1 MPKRKVRPPHGLRL
15 FLREY
20 TRDLTSEEL
29 RTLFTRDAVDAYRFF
44 TKGLDAE
51 VLARMS
57 WPKRAWTQARLAVI
71 AFAFKLSPARR
82 MVFGLGLLFT
92 FVGLLE
98 SFRGFEAATIPIVTP
113 FETIHIGLPGFS
125 WGPGVFWL
133 FLGFVMANLLVLVEV
148 FDRLSLKND
157 LDIARE
163 IQLAMLPHSTWEAP
177 GVQAYGVTRPA
188 NTVGGDFYD
197 VLPGQDG
204 RLIVAVGDVAGKGS
218 PAALL
223 MALLLA
229 MFRTLVDERL
239 DLAALAERLNA
250 QVLRHSPSSRFIT
263 LFFGEYDPA
272 TGSLVYV
279 NAGHTPG
286 LLRRASDGGFERLS
300 GGGVALGM
308 FQGSC
313 YRTETV
319 TLLPGDLLVLYS
331 DGVTEAEDPSGQP
344 FEVTGLEQVVS
355 SFAAMSPRELAGK
368 VFSAVESHTRH
379 ARLADD
385 LTILVLR
392 RT

>member
-1 MPKRKVRPPHGLRL
+1 MPKREPRPAHGLRL
-15 FLREY
+15 FLRDY

-44 TKGLDAE
+44 ARGLDPE

-57 WPKRAWTQARLAVI
+57 WPKRVWTQARLVVI

-82 MVFGLGLLFT
+82 LVFGLGLLFT
-92 FVGLLE
+92 FIGLLQ
-98 SFRGFEAATIPIVTP
+98 SFRGFDTASIPIVMP
-113 FETIHIGLPGFS
+113 FETIHIGLPAFS

-133 FLGFVMANLLVLVEV
+133 FLGFLMANLLVLVEV

-197 VLPGQDG
+197 VLPGDDG

-229 MFRTLVDERL
+229 MFRTLLDERL
-239 DLAALAERLNA
+239 DLAALAERLNV

-272 TGSLVYV
+272 TGRLVYV
-279 NAGHTPG
+279 NAGHMPG
-286 LLRRASDGGFERLS
+286 LLRRASDGSFEHLS

-308 FQGSC
+308 FHGSR
-313 YRTETV
+313 YRTETAS
-319 TLLPGDLLVLYS
+319 LLPGDLLVLYS
-331 DGVTEAEDPSGQP
+331 DGVTEAEDPAGQP
-344 FEVTGLEQVVS
+344 FEEAGLEHVVS
-355 SFAAMSPRELAGK
+355 SSAHVLPRELAAG
-368 VFSAVESHTRH
+368 VFSAVESHARH